1 MVADAESRAKRM
13 TDSRMTHSVTQL
25 ATPSSGIHRRP
36 TPEPLAD
43 VLERVLDKG
52 IVVIGDIVVSL
63 LDIELL
69 TLKLR
74 LFIASADTAREM
86 GIDWWSNDPFF
97 SGQASQPD
105 QRELDEMRN
114 RIKELEN
121 KLDNDGNKPSARS
134 RGRSRSA
141 R

>member
-1 MVADAESRAKRM
+1 MTESRVTPR
-13 TDSRMTHSVTQL
+13 VTQV
-25 ATPSSGIHRRP
+25 ATPTSGIHRRP
-36 TPEPLAD
+36 APDSLAD

-69 TLKLR
+69 TLKVR

-114 RIKELEN
+114 RIKELED
-121 KLDNDGNKPSARS
+121 KLDNDGNKSPARS

-141 R
+141 G

>member
-1 MVADAESRAKRM
+1 M
-13 TDSRMTHSVTQL
+13 TPRVTQV
-25 ATPSSGIHRRP
+25 ATPTSGIYGRP
-36 TPEPLAD
+36 APDSLAD

-69 TLKLR
+69 TLKVR

-97 SGQASQPD
+97 SGQASQPN

-114 RIKELEN
+114 RIKELED
-121 KLDNDGNKPSARS
+121 KLGNDGNKPSARS